1 MQLQPFYCLF
11 LFWAFSFFWDTVLCL
26 VLIGLCTNISD
37 NEHDFCLFDW
47 MFTER
52 ESSHFSCLVSA
63 KLAAVLPVLAPP
75 QPWPCVFCAVLLPI
89 SPPLVSL
96 PIKRF
101 LSPASLFGY
110 APASGFFIGLCHM
123 NSGNNGSFCLFDWI
137 VPECGSS
144 EFNQAASANLAVL
157 S

>member
-1 MQLQPFYCLF
+1 MSTISAY
-11 LFWAFSFFWDTVLCL
+11 
-26 VLIGLCTNISD
+26 LIGYSQNVSHLTSAAWSQPNLQQCSLCS
-37 NEHDFCLFDW
+37 
-47 MFTER
+47 
-52 ESSHFSCLVSA
+52 
-63 KLAAVLPVLAPP
+63 PAPP
-75 QPWPCVFCAVLLPI
+75 SPDHVFFVQVFLLPI
-89 SPPLVSL
+89 SPALVSL

-110 APASGFFIGLCHM
+110 APASGFLIGLCHM